1 MNRAQFVGAA
11 SAIALASGSYPAR
24 SATLSRSLWVWR
36 TPLAEANSLASFAQ
50 RNQFRSIFLSV
61 TSAERTALAE
71 GDVASLAAVRSLGR
85 DERSV
90 YAVAGDPSWVKHGHA
105 DPPDSVR
112 T

>member
-36 TPLAEANSLASFAQ
+36 TPVSEASALALVA
-50 RNQFRSIFLSV
+50 RGNQFRSIFLSV
-61 TSAERTALAE
+61 TSAERPALAE
-71 GDVASLAAVRSLGR
+71 GDLASLDAVRSLGR

-90 YAVAGDPSWVKHGHA
+90 YAVAGDPSWVKH
-105 DPPDSVR
+105 
-112 T
+112 